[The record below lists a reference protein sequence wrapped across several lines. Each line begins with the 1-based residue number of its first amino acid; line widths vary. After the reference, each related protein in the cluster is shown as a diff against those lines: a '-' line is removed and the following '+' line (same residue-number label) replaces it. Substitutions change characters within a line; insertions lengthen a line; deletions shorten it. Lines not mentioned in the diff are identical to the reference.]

1 MAPGGRMPVSTDDWQ
16 RRPNSIM
23 PGMSDDET
31 EETVRDLD
39 EAMRIAGGSRE
50 LVDELFEQ
58 FCAELPERM
67 ATISELAAAGDYQEL
82 REALH
87 QLKGGAAV
95 CAVKPLI
102 AALEDLHRA
111 VRSGADS
118 EVPQLLSFLED
129 RAEALL
135 KVAAN

>member
-111 VRSGADS
+111 VRTGADNA
-118 EVPQLLSFLED
+118 VPQLLSALED
-129 RAEALL
+129 RADALL
-135 KVAAN
+135 KVSAN